1 MQFDGDLAEIR
12 FGAGLSPVLP
22 PPQSAEEMLR
32 RLHGPDEMARRFPVS
47 SFEEAVAGTAQ
58 FRQLRRERKKQ
69 EGKSG
74 YQAADKAFK
83 DFRRSRNH
91 ARFRWHG
98 QRLLRHVHS
107 RDAFRE
113 RLVLFWADHF
123 TAQGKTGPT
132 RVLAAPYAESVIR
145 PHVSGRFEDILIAAV
160 TSPLMLQYLDQNR
173 SAGEGSRAAL
183 RRKRL
188 SGLNENLA
196 REVLELH
203 TLGVDGPYSQA
214 DVRQLAELF
223 TGLSLTRDGGFVFR
237 PGMAEPG
244 PEIVLGETY
253 GGGRPEL
260 DQVLSALRD
269 LARHPAT
276 ARHIAWKLAVHFIS
290 DTPEPALIS
299 HLAARYQQSGGD
311 LMQVYAALLEH
322 PASWEPQLR
331 NVKPPFDYVA
341 SACRALAVPPAR
353 IAALRPGQLNRL
365 LLAPLTPMGQRWEFS
380 GGPDGWPEEDAAW
393 VTPQALAARLRW
405 AMAAPRRLTQPLPDP
420 RRFASAALGRFAN
433 ERVMFAARAAETEAE
448 AVGLILSSPAFQRR

>member
-12 FGAGLSPVLP
+12 FGAGLSPAVAP
-22 PPQSAEEMLR
+22 PASADEMLS
-32 RLHGPDEMARRFPVS
+32 RLRGPDEMAQRFPVTPL
-47 SFEEAVAGTAQ
+47 EDAVTGAATY
-58 FRQLRRERKKQ
+58 RRLRRKRKRQ
-69 EGKSG
+69 DGKPG
-74 YQAADKAFK
+74 YEAADKAFK
-83 DFRRSRNH
+83 DYRRSQNH
-91 ARFRWHG
+91 TRFGWHG
-98 QRLLRHVHS
+98 QRLLRHVHT
-107 RDAFRE
+107 RDGFRE

-123 TAQGKTGPT
+123 TAQGKSGAT

-145 PHVSGRFEDILIAAV
+145 PHLSGRFEDLLIAAA
-160 TSPLMLQYLDQNR
+160 TSPLMLMYLDQNR
-173 SAGEGSRAAL
+173 SAGPGSRAAA

-203 TLGVDGPYSQA
+203 TLGVDGPYSQT

-223 TGLSLTRDGGFVFR
+223 TGLTVSKEAQFVFH

-244 PEIVLGETY
+244 AETVLGNTY
-253 GGGRPEL
+253 GGGKPQLE
-260 DQVLSALRD
+260 QVLSALRD
-269 LARHPAT
+269 LARHPVT
-276 ARHIAWKLAVHFIS
+276 AQHIARKLAVHFVS
-290 DTPEPALIS
+290 DTPDPALVS
-299 HLAARYQQSGGD
+299 HVAARFQDTGGD

-322 PASWEPQLR
+322 PAAWEPQLR

-341 SACRALAVPPAR
+341 SACRALAVPEAR
-353 IAALRPGQLNRL
+353 IAGFRPGQVNRL

-405 AMAAPRRLTQPLPDP
+405 AMAAPRRLAQPLPDP
-420 RRFASAALGRFAN
+420 RGFASAALGGFAN